1 MAQRMPLPLTVSC
14 FSKIQIGFS
23 FLVPA
28 QSSSPGQRT
37 IKRVCVCVCV
47 YVSVRVSYSNI
58 MLSYN
63 KYKATTSSSERW
75 RQPVGAPSAS
85 HWHDYIVV
93 ARWRR
98 QYDHV
103 HVIFGTEFLEHMPH
117 PSASLPM
124 PPLVHL
130 SPCQWVSIPGGEV
143 VGVGFCRGWHSD
155 VKIVEQRCHNSDT
168 SARCQDGDWWPCWQH
183 DDDVVI
189 TGMLTFSAR
198 QCHWHDDDH
207 VNQGMTNYRRRPQR
221 SITQDHR
228 GSAIMG

>member
-1 MAQRMPLPLTVSC
+1 
-14 FSKIQIGFS
+14 
-23 FLVPA
+23 
-28 QSSSPGQRT
+28 
-37 IKRVCVCVCV
+37 
-47 YVSVRVSYSNI
+47 

-93 ARWRR
+93 VSTMTSTVWPRPRHLWHRVSWTHATSFRLSANASTSSPISLSVSQYSRWR
-98 QYDHV
+98 
-103 HVIFGTEFLEHMPH
+103 GSGCT
-117 PSASLPM
+117 
-124 PPLVHL
+124 
-130 SPCQWVSIPGGEV
+130 
-143 VGVGFCRGWHSD
+143 VGFCRGWHSD

-168 SARCQDGDWWPCWQH
+168 SARCQDGDWWPRWQH